1 MESVLSGTPDISGL
15 TLYNQLKL
23 CSNLIKLLPRDFL
36 PLNYVILFM
45 MYLQNFNYVE
55 QCLPK
60 KKASNTIS
68 TPEVIT
74 LVSIIILAFYTNCAI
89 DILIAMATSSGNL
102 DWQIGLKCVKDRAS
116 KVLDSGQWSDCVFIV
131 GTEGRQEAHK
141 LILAMASPVFEAMF
155 YGSLADKDEKPIEIL
170 DVQPQAFRALL
181 KYLYTDEINFLSFD
195 QVCEICYAAKKYMIP
210 PLVEECTKYI
220 WKDLH
225 PGNVCRAF
233 AFVRLFEE
241 PRLLEQCMQ
250 MIKTLTEDVVRD
262 QSFEEVDTNT
272 LKAILSQETL
282 NVFNL
287 QSNAVCQWPCSFQYS
302 HPRGMFQPSNEHFI
316 SRGGPNAHEF
326 LNE

>member
-1 MESVLSGTPDISGL
+1 M
-15 TLYNQLKL
+15 
-23 CSNLIKLLPRDFL
+23 
-36 PLNYVILFM
+36 
-45 MYLQNFNYVE
+45 
-55 QCLPK
+55 
-60 KKASNTIS
+60 
-68 TPEVIT
+68 
-74 LVSIIILAFYTNCAI
+74 
-89 DILIAMATSSGNL
+89 AMATSSGNL

-131 GTEGRQEAHK
+131 GTEGRQETIQAHK

-155 YGSLADKDEKPIEIL
+155 YGICTLMK
-170 DVQPQAFRALL
+170 
-181 KYLYTDEINFLSFD
+181 INFLSFD

-282 NVFNL
+282 NVGEMDL
-287 QSNAVCQWPCSFQYS
+287 WDGVVRWSKQECIRQSLDVNPVSQRKVMQDLLPLFSYTRGCYSVC
-302 HPRGMFQPSNEHFI
+302 
-316 SRGGPNAHEF
+316 
-326 LNE
+326 